1 MLKII
6 RLHAFNDNYI
16 WVIRNQTV
24 AFVVDPGD
32 CDPVINYLNDE
43 NLRLQGILLTHWHND
58 HQGGVEVLKATYPE
72 AQVYGSTKQLKGPS
86 NPVRENDRVD
96 VLGAEFRVLEV
107 PGHTLD
113 HVAFFSHSCFFDF
126 PVAFTGDTLFAAG
139 CGRLFEGT
147 PNDMFVSLGKLNQL
161 PEDTKIFCAHEYTEA
176 NLKFAV
182 TAEPDNKAMSDRL
195 ERVKI
200 QRLGSEPTIPTD
212 LALERLTNPFLR
224 ASSVEQLAARRK
236 AKDQV

>member
-113 HVAFFSHSCFFDF
+113 HVAFFSHSCFF
-126 PVAFTGDTLFAAG
+126 PGYGPHAL
-139 CGRLFEGT
+139 
-147 PNDMFVSLGKLNQL
+147 PSLGR
-161 PEDTKIFCAHEYTEA
+161 PF
-176 NLKFAV
+176 
-182 TAEPDNKAMSDRL
+182 R
-195 ERVKI
+195 
-200 QRLGSEPTIPTD
+200 
-212 LALERLTNPFLR
+212 TNR
-224 ASSVEQLAARRK
+224 AQC
-236 AKDQV
+236 Q

>member
-43 NLRLQGILLTHWHND
+43 NLQLQGILLTHWHND

-96 VLGAEFRVLEV
+96 V
-107 PGHTLD
+107 
-113 HVAFFSHSCFFDF
+113 
-126 PVAFTGDTLFAAG
+126 
-139 CGRLFEGT
+139 
-147 PNDMFVSLGKLNQL
+147 
-161 PEDTKIFCAHEYTEA
+161 
-176 NLKFAV
+176 
-182 TAEPDNKAMSDRL
+182 
-195 ERVKI
+195 
-200 QRLGSEPTIPTD
+200 
-212 LALERLTNPFLR
+212 
-224 ASSVEQLAARRK
+224 
-236 AKDQV
+236 